1 MSRQRVSG
9 AEREA
14 ARRAVTVRVSSTA
27 APAQELLRVREELR
41 ALDVQRAR
49 LLSERDRLVK
59 RLRRSGGLTWAQ
71 VEELSGCSRPAL
83 LKRM

>member
-1 MSRQRVSG
+1 MSG

>member
-1 MSRQRVSG
+1 MAKQRVSG

-14 ARRAVTVRVSSTA
+14 ARRAVTVRVPSTA

-41 ALDVQRAR
+41 ALDAQRAR

-59 RLRRSGGLTWAQ
+59 RLRRPGGLTWAQ